1 MQVLQWTLQSVRAAW
16 AQPEVAASL
25 ASPAAFYSHY
35 IALQPDPAGGVVVR
49 VSMQFTLVFCNKQCQ
64 LWFTVC

>member
-35 IALQPDPAGGVVVR
+35 IALQPDPAGGVMVSA
-49 VSMQFTLVFCNKQCQ
+49 SMQLKISEIQ
-64 LWFTVC
+64 LQ